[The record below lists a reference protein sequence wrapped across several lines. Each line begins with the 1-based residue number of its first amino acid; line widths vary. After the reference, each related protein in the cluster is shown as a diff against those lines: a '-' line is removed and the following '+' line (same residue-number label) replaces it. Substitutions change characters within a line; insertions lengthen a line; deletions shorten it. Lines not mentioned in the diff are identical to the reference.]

1 MTAPHA
7 SWSIDAITP
16 EARRAAEAAAEAA
29 GMPLEAWLNQLIKYV
44 STMELKARAAAQ
56 QAHLA
61 AEAEHAPAPSA
72 APDAAP
78 VRPALAR
85 PAPSLGAPPLAGG
98 QPTRQ
103 LPGMPPA
110 AVPLASLR
118 PSPLDAREEPNDRD
132 IEAALEHWRRTGM
145 LEPVLVRP
153 IRVPGADAHDEPE
166 AYEIV
171 AGIERWHAAQRVQMR
186 DVPVI
191 VHDMSDADVIQATLI
206 RQIKRQT
213 LAPLEEARAYRRLMT
228 DVSMNTEDLARAVG
242 KTPSHVATMLRLLD
256 LPEAVLKMLE
266 SDQLTVMHARA
277 LLNARDP
284 EGSAREVVAR
294 RLDIYQ
300 TEQLVRATGNE
311 RAPRRPAINDNVA
324 TSALMERQL
333 SNALGLKVSI
343 AERNDVGV
351 VSIHFVNRDQ
361 LAEIVMRLNGTM
373 PE

>member
-16 EARRAAEAAAEAA
+16 EARLAAEAAAEAA
-29 GMPLEAWLNQLIKYV
+29 GMPLETWLNQLIKYV
-44 STMELKARAAAQ
+44 STMELKARAASEEAR
-56 QAHLA
+56 LA
-61 AEAEHAPAPSA
+61 AEHDQPTAPAPGA
-72 APDAAP
+72 AAQP
-78 VRPALAR
+78 VRPTLTR
-85 PAPSLGAPPLAGG
+85 PAQSMGAPPLAGG
-98 QPTRQ
+98 TATRQ

-110 AVPLASLR
+110 AVALASLK
-118 PSPLDAREEPNDRD
+118 PSPLDEHEEVNEREV
-132 IEAALEHWRRTGM
+132 EAALEHWRRTGM

-153 IRVPGADAHDEPE
+153 MRAAGAGPQDEPE

-171 AGIERWHAAQRVQMR
+171 AGIERWHAAKRVQMR

-242 KTPSHVATMLRLLD
+242 KSPSHVATMLRLLD

-266 SDQLTVMHARA
+266 SEQLTVMHARA
-277 LLNARDP
+277 LLGARDP
-284 EGSAREVVAR
+284 EASAREVVAR

-311 RAPRRPAINDNVA
+311 PPRRPAINDNVA
-324 TSALMERQL
+324 TTALMERQL
-333 SNALGLKVSI
+333 SNELGLKVSI
-343 AERNDVGV
+343 TERHDVGV
-351 VSIHFVNRDQ
+351 VSIHFVNREQ
-361 LAEIVMRLNGTM
+361 LADIVMRLNGTM
-373 PE
+373 PD